1 MSKRSHAP
9 RAWLPRRWAV
19 YIFLALISA
28 TTGWVLLEHVLV
40 KNRIVNL
47 GHQQQEAEHE
57 IDNLNRD
64 IRGLNVRIE
73 EALSRKNLQ
82 STLAKRR
89 TRLRPIQPGAP
100 IIITAASQSTP

>member
-1 MSKRSHAP
+1 MSQRPHA
-9 RAWLPRRWAV
+9 RRTRLPRRWAV
-19 YIFLALISA
+19 YIFLTLISA

-47 GHQQQEAEHE
+47 GHMQHQAEGE
-57 IDNLNRD
+57 IAGLNRD
-64 IRGLNVRIE
+64 IRGLHLRIE

-82 STLAKRR
+82 QTLAQRR

-100 IIITAASQSTP
+100 IIITAASQTTK